1 MVESRLSDLITR
13 AITILSLEQYRDL
26 NISPAFFSL
35 LSLALHISQMTL
47 SIIVQFHDTE
57 YMGYRAHGHRTIR
70 KRITDAKQTNNQID
84 YMGKADHPARE
95 EMNQNLSDA
104 NNKTKSNDKQ

>member
-1 MVESRLSDLITR
+1 
-13 AITILSLEQYRDL
+13 
-26 NISPAFFSL
+26 
-35 LSLALHISQMTL
+35 
-47 SIIVQFHDTE
+47 
-57 YMGYRAHGHRTIR
+57 MGYRAHGHRTTR
-70 KRITDAKQTNNQID
+70 KKITDAKQTNNQID